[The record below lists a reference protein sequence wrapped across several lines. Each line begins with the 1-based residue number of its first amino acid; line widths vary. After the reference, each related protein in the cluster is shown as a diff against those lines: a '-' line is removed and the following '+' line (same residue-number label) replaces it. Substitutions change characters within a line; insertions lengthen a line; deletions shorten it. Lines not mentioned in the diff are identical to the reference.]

1 MADDASLAAT
11 SGNWLACAP
20 PAWLVARL
28 KDACRAFVAGGTPES
43 DNPAHWA
50 DGEDGTPWVA
60 IGDMTAGPLVTRT
73 NRALTR
79 TGLASKRLTVLP
91 SGTILYSMYA
101 SLGKVA
107 VLAMPA
113 ATNQA
118 ILGVVPDDRRLE
130 ATFLRWWL
138 ESLEPHVR
146 LFSSSNTQD
155 NLNAETVRN
164 MPVYLPSMF
173 EQRAIADFLDR
184 ETEKIDALVAK
195 KQRLIELLQ
204 EKRTALISHAVA
216 KGLDADVPMKDSGV
230 EWLGQIPSHWDAQPL
245 ARCLRRITYGFT
257 NPMPSVND
265 GPYMLT
271 ANDIGDGEVQWDTAR
286 RTTREAFA
294 HELTAKS
301 RPEPGDVLVTKDGTL
316 GRVALHDGRPA
327 CVNQSVAVLR
337 PATNL
342 VSAFLLHVLRA
353 APYQWKMVHD
363 AGGTTIKHIYITRL
377 AKMPVAVPP
386 MGEQQAIVKRVT
398 QATGQLGD
406 LERIMTEAI
415 ERLREYRS
423 ALITA
428 AVTGQIDVS
437 EYAKEAI

>member
-1 MADDASLAAT
+1 
-11 SGNWLACAP
+11 
-20 PAWLVARL
+20 
-28 KDACRAFVAGGTPES
+28 
-43 DNPAHWA
+43 
-50 DGEDGTPWVA
+50 
-60 IGDMTAGPLVTRT
+60 
-73 NRALTR
+73 
-79 TGLASKRLTVLP
+79 
-91 SGTILYSMYA
+91 MYA

-204 EKRTALISHAVA
+204 EKRTALISHAVT

-245 ARCLRRITYGFT
+245 ARCLRRITYGFDKP
-257 NPMPSVND
+257 NAECQRRPD
-265 GPYMLT
+265 DAA
-271 ANDIGDGEVQWDTAR
+271 ANDIGDGEVGLLLVRQR
-286 RTTREAFA
+286 REAFA
-294 HELTAKS
+294 HELS
-301 RPEPGDVLVTKDGTL
+301 RQEQ
-316 GRVALHDGRPA
+316 A
-327 CVNQSVAVLR
+327 
-337 PATNL
+337 
-342 VSAFLLHVLRA
+342 RA
-353 APYQWKMVHD
+353 
-363 AGGTTIKHIYITRL
+363 R
-377 AKMPVAVPP
+377 
-386 MGEQQAIVKRVT
+386 
-398 QATGQLGD
+398 
-406 LERIMTEAI
+406 
-415 ERLREYRS
+415 
-423 ALITA
+423 
-428 AVTGQIDVS
+428 
-437 EYAKEAI
+437 